1 MSQMLEIPDR
11 VYAEIQEEA
20 EARGLTPIGWIVSH
34 LVPTP
39 NANVSDIV
47 PKPATMAERL
57 AGRIGR
63 ISSGTGEP
71 SSDNVAE
78 HFAEYLEEKQR
89 QGRL

>member
-1 MSQMLEIPDR
+1 MSQTLEVPDR
-11 VYAEIQEEA
+11 DYAEIQDAA
-20 EARGLTPIGWIVSH
+20 EAGGLTPLAWIVSH
-34 LVPTP
+34 LPSAP
-39 NANVSDIV
+39 NANASRIV

-57 AGRIGR
+57 AGRVGR

-71 SSDNVAE
+71 SSDDVAE